1 MTGHDIDHNKP
12 RLEERL
18 RWAHGPERAR
28 DIMDGTDAAANADL
42 KAWKNLGRPVTK
54 AGSK

>member
-1 MTGHDIDHNKP
+1 MTGQPSEYPKP
-12 RLEERL
+12 RLEDRL

-28 DIMDGTDAAANADL
+28 EIMAGKDAAANADL